1 MLRLDFLSNDYQ
13 DTRSSVEKTTD
24 AIAIE
29 ILTGILRPGRH
40 LAEQQLCTRYGLS
53 RTPIREVLKNLESL
67 GLIELIP
74 NRGAIVRGLPASALD
89 DLFYMK
95 ALLYPQCVRWAIERI
110 TPEEF
115 SMLEETF
122 AFMEFYTATDDM
134 EKMQKINRGFEAII
148 YNACHNREMESL
160 LLRYD
165 FFIRYANADVKYPI
179 NYLSTV
185 LEEHRAIFEAF
196 RTRNPEAGQ
205 DAAQAHIFRSMLRR
219 K

>member
-13 DTRSSVEKTTD
+13 DTKSPIEKTTD
-24 AIAIE
+24 AIAVE
-29 ILTGILRPGRH
+29 ILTGILRPGKH
-40 LAEQQLCTRYGLS
+40 LVEQQLCERYQLS
-53 RTPIREVLKNLESL
+53 RTPVREVLKNLEIL

-74 NRGAIVRGLPASALD
+74 NRGAIVCGLPASTVD

-95 ALLYPQCVRWAIERI
+95 ALLYPQCVRWAVERI

-122 AFMEFYTATDDM
+122 AFMEFYTATDDI
-134 EKMQKINRGFEAII
+134 EKMQKINRGFDAII
-148 YNACHNREMESL
+148 YNACHNHEMESA

-185 LEEHRAIFEAF
+185 LEEHRAIFDAF

-205 DAAQAHIFRSMLRR
+205 DAAQAHAFRSMLRR

>member
-29 ILTGILRPGRH
+29 ILTGILRQGRH

-95 ALLYPQCVRWAIERI
+95 ALLYPQCVRWAHHAGGVFHAGGDLRVYGILHR
-110 TPEEF
+110 
-115 SMLEETF
+115 
-122 AFMEFYTATDDM
+122 YGRYG
-134 EKMQKINRGFEAII
+134 K
-148 YNACHNREMESL
+148 NAKNQPR
-160 LLRYD
+160 
-165 FFIRYANADVKYPI
+165 F
-179 NYLSTV
+179 
-185 LEEHRAIFEAF
+185 
-196 RTRNPEAGQ
+196 
-205 DAAQAHIFRSMLRR
+205 
-219 K
+219 